1 MKARCLTVDIGPSE
15 FGRAWQLQRY
25 LWQARLEGKLDDLLI
40 FTEHHPTYTI
50 GRGGD
55 EAHLLAEEEELRGKG
70 VTLYRI
76 DRGGD
81 ITYHGPGQLV
91 GYPILD
97 LSALY
102 KDIHRYLRELEKA
115 LIMTMTDFGLEARQ
129 VPGLTGVWVKERK
142 LASIGIRVS
151 RWVTMHG
158 FALNVATDMAFFR
171 DIIPCGIWGKEM
183 TSMAELLGVELP
195 LHQVAERFTIN
206 FGEVFGREM
215 IKVAVDNLVG
225 VQREEGANVPGP

>member
-1 MKARCLTVDIGPSE
+1 MRASCLTVEIGLSE
-15 FGRAWQLQRY
+15 FGRAWQLQRH
-25 LWQARLEGKLDDLLI
+25 LWQDRVDGKLDDLLI
-40 FTEHHPTYTI
+40 LTEHHPTYTV
-50 GRGGD
+50 GRGGG
-55 EAHLLAEEEELRGKG
+55 ENHLLVNEEQLREKG

-97 LSALY
+97 LTALY
-102 KDIHRYLRELEKA
+102 RDIHRYLRELERA
-115 LIMTMTDFGLEARQ
+115 LMMTMADFGLEARQ
-129 VPGLTGVWVKERK
+129 IPGLTGVWVKERK

-158 FALNVATDMAFFR
+158 FALNVSTDMDFFR

-183 TSMAELLGVELP
+183 TSMTELLGIEPP

-215 IKVAVDNLVG
+215 IKVAVDDLVG
-225 VQREEGANVPGP
+225 VHPEESANVS